1 MSEVRTTQP
10 ETIHPTNIQ
19 CGDIN
24 QSTIIEEVRAA
35 FNQYEQALMKNDLEA
50 LDRFFW
56 ADSRVI
62 RFGANEN
69 LYGIEA
75 IRAFRQA
82 RPTQGLAR
90 TLRETHI
97 TAFGQNFAIATTEF
111 LRPGQPIGRQTQVWV
126 CFAEGW
132 RIVSA
137 HVSALP
143 SAIAE
148 V

>member
-1 MSEVRTTQP
+1 MSEVRIIQP
-10 ETIHPTNIQ
+10 DSIHPNTIQ
-19 CGDIN
+19 SGDIN
-24 QSTIIEEVRAA
+24 QPTFIEEVRAA
-35 FNQYEQALMKNDLEA
+35 FNQYEQALMNNDLEA

-56 ADSRVI
+56 ADPRVI
-62 RFGANEN
+62 RFGVGEN

-75 IRAFRQA
+75 IRAFRQS

-97 TAFGQNFAIATTEF
+97 NVFGPNFAIATTEF
-111 LRPGQPIGRQTQVWV
+111 LRPDQPIGRQTQVWV
-126 CFAEGW
+126 RFAEGW

-137 HVSALP
+137 HVSTLP
-143 SAIAE
+143 SAMTE